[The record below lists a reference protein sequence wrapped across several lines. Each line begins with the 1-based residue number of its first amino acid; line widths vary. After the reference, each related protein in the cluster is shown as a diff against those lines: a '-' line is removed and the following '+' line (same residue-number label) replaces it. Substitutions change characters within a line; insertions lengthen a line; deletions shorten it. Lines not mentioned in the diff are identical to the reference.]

1 MMEKTDKNSVLIV
14 DDENTNIIVLTG
26 ILKND
31 YTIYAATNGQDAI
44 EAAKEFLP
52 DVILLDIIMK
62 DMDGYEVFS
71 RLKHDEKTREI
82 PVIFT
87 TGLASVEDEEKGLNM
102 GAADYITKPFHPPIV
117 KLRICQ
123 QLKLRKL

>member
-1 MMEKTDKNSVLIV
+1 MMEKTEKNSVLIV
-14 DDENTNIIVLTG
+14 DDEKTNIVALTG

-31 YTIYAATNGQDAI
+31 YTIYAATNGMDAI
-44 EAAKEFLP
+44 ETAKEFLP

-62 DMDGYEVFS
+62 DMNGYEVFS

-87 TGLASVEDEEKGLNM
+87 TGLASIDDEEKGLNM

-117 KLRICQ
+117 KLRIRQ
-123 QLKLRKL
+123 QLQLRKL